1 MIIKKN
7 TLAILAAIVIG
18 SPLAVSCVDEPDAS
32 NLYNSLELTIEQ
44 RLESDEDL
52 SAFNGILKKTIYANT
67 LSTWG
72 NYSCFAPTNEGVSE
86 YLDSLYDDTSCDGIT
101 KPYHN
106 GIPEIQ
112 GP

>member
-1 MIIKKN
+1 MKMIIKKN

-52 SAFNGILKKTIYANT
+52 SAFNGILLKT
-67 LSTWG
+67 
-72 NYSCFAPTNEGVSE
+72 
-86 YLDSLYDDTSCDGIT
+86 
-101 KPYHN
+101 
-106 GIPEIQ
+106 
-112 GP
+112 